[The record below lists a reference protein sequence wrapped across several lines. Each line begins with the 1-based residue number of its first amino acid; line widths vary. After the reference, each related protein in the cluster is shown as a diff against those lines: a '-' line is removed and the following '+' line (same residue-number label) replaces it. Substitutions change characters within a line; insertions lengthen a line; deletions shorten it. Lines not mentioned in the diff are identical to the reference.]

1 MRLLEEAKKPLSLE
15 TMREAGAG
23 LSIAVVDDD
32 FVIQE
37 LVKTTFGAISAS
49 VSAFQSGGEFVEA
62 AKTNGYDLV
71 FLDILMPGM
80 DGFQVLA
87 RLGPRISSFPS
98 SSSPRSA
105 SARR

>member
-1 MRLLEEAKKPLSLE
+1 ELGEGKAEMLAERILSAQTHESSRESIEMRFVEEAKKPLSLE

-49 VSAFQSGGEFVEA
+49 VSAFQSGSEFIEA
-62 AKTNGYDLV
+62 AKAKGYDLV

-80 DGFQVLA
+80 D
-87 RLGPRISSFPS
+87 
-98 SSSPRSA
+98 
-105 SARR
+105 